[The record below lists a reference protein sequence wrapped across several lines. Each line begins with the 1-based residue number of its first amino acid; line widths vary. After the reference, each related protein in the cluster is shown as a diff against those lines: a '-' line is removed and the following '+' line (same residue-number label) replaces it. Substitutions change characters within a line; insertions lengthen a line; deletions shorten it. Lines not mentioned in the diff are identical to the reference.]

1 MRYPV
6 YPDTLERRR
15 PVPEAVELLA
25 RRERGFGEGGSF
37 SDRSS
42 LAVGQLCVDLA
53 QSRNTHASRRK
64 KLIKAT
70 RPSVSEHST
79 ERMLFDMISFQK
91 SPAYVER
98 SQQALHKRMIDNL
111 RIHLSGDRN
120 GELTGFATEAV
131 ATALLTRYAHP
142 GMVVFPT
149 LAHHEKD
156 KALSMHYDI
165 GLTVRGEEAVSGHLL
180 QVKMACQGRC
190 EGATVATSDGSRYSQ
205 AIQFVSGCCDLGMDY
220 RSLDDG
226 NNRLIPELL
235 VAEYDDE
242 LTPAQV
248 NVLNYYS
255 NSLLH
260 NITNDS
266 LPRGCFEQQIDLR
279 VPAQFTPEQVA
290 LTA

>member
-1 MRYPV
+1 MRYPD

-15 PVPEAVELLA
+15 PVPEAVALLA
-25 RRERGFGEGGSF
+25 HRERGFGEHTSV

-42 LAVGQLCVDLA
+42 RAVGQLCVDLA
-53 QSRNTHASRRK
+53 QSGNAHTTRRK
-64 KLIKAT
+64 KLLRAA

-91 SPAYVER
+91 SPTYVER

-111 RIHLSGDRN
+111 RIHLSGDRK
-120 GELTGFATEAV
+120 GELTGFATEEV

-149 LAHHEKD
+149 LSHHEKD

-165 GLTVRGEEAVSGHLL
+165 GLTMRGEEAVSGHLL

-190 EGATVATSDGSRYSQ
+190 EGATVATRDGGRYSQ

-220 RSLDDG
+220 TSLDDG

-242 LTPAQV
+242 LNTTQV
-248 NVLNYYS
+248 NLLNYYS
-255 NSLLH
+255 DSLLY
-260 NITNDS
+260 NITHDG
-266 LPRGCFEQQIDLR
+266 LPRGCSEQYIDLR
-279 VPAQFTPEQVA
+279 SPSDFIPHQEA
-290 LTA
+290 LSA